1 MDRHR
6 RCAGHETTLACARGR
21 AEARRVCRADGSA
34 ANTAESS
41 GTCCAT
47 VTAWS
52 RDAARLLLQAAE
64 YDRIRRSAPQP
75 LPIADWVGL
84 QLYDSAQ
91 QVSSA

>member
-1 MDRHR
+1 MCGQYSRVERHVL
-6 RCAGHETTLACARGR
+6 CH
-21 AEARRVCRADGSA
+21 SP
-34 ANTAESS
+34 
-41 GTCCAT
+41 
-47 VTAWS
+47 WS
-52 RDAARLLLQAAE
+52 RDAARLVLQAAE